1 VFADPVVG
9 KFTNMMMKGGNK
21 VLVRSLMI
29 QTLEAVKRKQF
40 EKYHSQVALKCDQVG
55 KSC

>member
-9 KFTNMMMKGGNK
+9 KFTNMMMKRGNK